1 MPTTN
6 IRTETVSK
14 PDLLGS
20 GPRTFSELRDH
31 IKRAQQ
37 EISDSF
43 GPIER
48 TDIYRVQAYHHDVI
62 VLLTWALGRAIA
74 IGASRE

>member
-1 MPTTN
+1 MTDSLP
-6 IRTETVSK
+6 TETASV
-14 PDLLGS
+14 PNLLGA
-20 GPRTFSELRDH
+20 GPRTFAELREH
-31 IKRAQQ
+31 IKRAQK
-37 EISDSF
+37 EISDGF